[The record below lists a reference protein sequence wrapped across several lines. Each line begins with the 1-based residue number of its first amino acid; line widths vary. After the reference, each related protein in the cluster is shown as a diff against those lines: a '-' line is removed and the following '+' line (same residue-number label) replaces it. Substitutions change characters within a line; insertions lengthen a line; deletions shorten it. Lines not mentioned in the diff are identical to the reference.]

1 MDPTVSL
8 TTLTV
13 FSKASNLLSM
23 SSSGSLAFDKEQVDF
38 QNDIQSIPIPQGLL
52 IIIQIDSAPFQFN
65 FNSYA
70 YMNSKLIYKYDNVIG
85 TWLEA
90 YSSPDFWKTIKK
102 WSKNAKT

>member
-8 TTLTV
+8 TAWTV
-13 FSKASNLLSM
+13 FSIAAILASM
-23 SSSGSLAFDKEQVDF
+23 SSSGSLAFDKELVDF

-70 YMNSKLIYKYDNVIG
+70 YMNSKLIDKYDDVIG
-85 TWLEA
+85 T
-90 YSSPDFWKTIKK
+90 
-102 WSKNAKT
+102 